1 MNPFGRSA
9 LAKRLLRLRP
19 RKCMRSSAACWAR
32 SMEKLLQIKCVF
44 SMVGASMPGTSTPLW
59 LNRMWTVPWWAA
71 QAWRR
76 LPSHRLCRSR
86 GDRRLPIWLYVPLVV
101 IHVIVAVA
109 LILIVLLQAGKG
121 AGIGAAFGGASQ
133 TVFGPRGPGN
143 FLSKLTTA
151 AAGIFMI
158 TSLVLAILVRK

>member
-1 MNPFGRSA
+1 
-9 LAKRLLRLRP
+9 
-19 RKCMRSSAACWAR
+19 
-32 SMEKLLQIKCVF
+32 
-44 SMVGASMPGTSTPLW
+44 
-59 LNRMWTVPWWAA
+59 VPV
-71 QAWRR
+71 
-76 LPSHRLCRSR
+76 
-86 GDRRLPIWLYVPLVV
+86 WLYVPLV
-101 IHVIVAVA
+101 IMHVMVAIA

-158 TSLVLAILVRK
+158 TSLVLAIFSSQYVGGSVILTSPPPTPTTAPAPAPSGSEPTAPSTPSAPEGTGTAEIPPAQSGAPEPTQQEQK

>member
-1 MNPFGRSA
+1 VSG
-9 LAKRLLRLRP
+9 
-19 RKCMRSSAACWAR
+19 
-32 SMEKLLQIKCVF
+32 
-44 SMVGASMPGTSTPLW
+44 
-59 LNRMWTVPWWAA
+59 
-71 QAWRR
+71 
-76 LPSHRLCRSR
+76 
-86 GDRRLPIWLYVPLVV
+86 WLYIPLV
-101 IHVIVAVA
+101 IVHIMVAIA

-158 TSLVLAILVRK
+158 TSLVLAIFSSQYVGGSVILTSPPPKPTTAPVPTPSGAEPTAPSTPSAPESTGTVETPPAQNGDSEPTQQEQK

>member
-1 MNPFGRSA
+1 
-9 LAKRLLRLRP
+9 
-19 RKCMRSSAACWAR
+19 
-32 SMEKLLQIKCVF
+32 
-44 SMVGASMPGTSTPLW
+44 
-59 LNRMWTVPWWAA
+59 VPV
-71 QAWRR
+71 
-76 LPSHRLCRSR
+76 
-86 GDRRLPIWLYVPLVV
+86 WLYVPLVV

-151 AAGIFMI
+151 AAGIFMV
-158 TSLVLAILVRK
+158 TSLVLAIFSSQYIGGSVIMSAPVPRPAAAPTATPSGGEQTAPNVPGAPEGTGTVETPTPQSEGTEKPQEQQ

>member
-1 MNPFGRSA
+1 
-9 LAKRLLRLRP
+9 
-19 RKCMRSSAACWAR
+19 
-32 SMEKLLQIKCVF
+32 
-44 SMVGASMPGTSTPLW
+44 
-59 LNRMWTVPWWAA
+59 VPV
-71 QAWRR
+71 
-76 LPSHRLCRSR
+76 
-86 GDRRLPIWLYVPLVV
+86 WLYVPLVV
-101 IHVIVAVA
+101 LHVVVAVA

-158 TSLVLAILVRK
+158 TSLVLAIFSSQYVGGSVVLTSPTPKPTAPAVTPPGAEQPATTAPGTPEGAGSVETPPPQSEGPDTTPQEQK

>member
-1 MNPFGRSA
+1 
-9 LAKRLLRLRP
+9 
-19 RKCMRSSAACWAR
+19 
-32 SMEKLLQIKCVF
+32 
-44 SMVGASMPGTSTPLW
+44 
-59 LNRMWTVPWWAA
+59 
-71 QAWRR
+71 
-76 LPSHRLCRSR
+76 
-86 GDRRLPIWLYVPLVV
+86 LYVPLVV

-158 TSLVLAILVRK
+158 TSLVLAIFSSQYIGGSVIMRTPAPKPAAAPATAPSGGEQVAPSVPGASERPGTTETPAPQGEGAEKPQEQQ

>member
-1 MNPFGRSA
+1 
-9 LAKRLLRLRP
+9 
-19 RKCMRSSAACWAR
+19 
-32 SMEKLLQIKCVF
+32 
-44 SMVGASMPGTSTPLW
+44 MP
-59 LNRMWTVPWWAA
+59 A
-71 QAWRR
+71 
-76 LPSHRLCRSR
+76 
-86 GDRRLPIWLYVPLVV
+86 WLYIPLVIV
-101 IHVIVAVA
+101 HVVVAIA

-158 TSLVLAILVRK
+158 TSLVLAIFSSQYGGGSVIPRSPPPKPTTAPAPTPSGAEQTAPSTPSAPESTGTVETPPAQSGAPEPSQQEQK

>member
-1 MNPFGRSA
+1 
-9 LAKRLLRLRP
+9 
-19 RKCMRSSAACWAR
+19 
-32 SMEKLLQIKCVF
+32 
-44 SMVGASMPGTSTPLW
+44 MP
-59 LNRMWTVPWWAA
+59 V
-71 QAWRR
+71 
-76 LPSHRLCRSR
+76 
-86 GDRRLPIWLYVPLVV
+86 WLYVPLVV
-101 IHVIVAVA
+101 LHVVVAVA

-158 TSLVLAILVRK
+158 TSLVLAIFSSQYVGGSVVLTSPTPKPTAPAVTPPGAEQPATTAPGTPEGGGSVETPPPQSEGPDTTPQEQK

>member
-1 MNPFGRSA
+1 
-9 LAKRLLRLRP
+9 
-19 RKCMRSSAACWAR
+19 
-32 SMEKLLQIKCVF
+32 
-44 SMVGASMPGTSTPLW
+44 MP
-59 LNRMWTVPWWAA
+59 V
-71 QAWRR
+71 
-76 LPSHRLCRSR
+76 
-86 GDRRLPIWLYVPLVV
+86 WLYVPLVV
-101 IHVIVAVA
+101 LHIMVAVA

-158 TSLVLAILVRK
+158 TSLVLAIFSSQYVGGSVVISAPAPKPAAVPVVTPPAVESPAPNTPTETSPVESPPTQSEGPAPKPQE